1 MIHFRFRTSF
11 RNFFNASL
19 DLSIRRTSSSVLRD
33 VLFCKLNVL
42 CVLLHV
48 CFFVKEQLPNF
59 RNSSKRN
66 GWMNTKLFM
75 NSLRSQS
82 SLHVSSLLRAHFYS
96 RNLVL
101 FGEKDQM
108 KSKEIYCFSKNN
120 LLSLLSPSQSLPPHT
135 RKVTGSI
142 PVGGCFYGLD
152 RFSSVGMC
160 LRALKSEK
168 TWRNKGSISNTVFCT
183 AHLHAD
189 VIGWLIYQ

>member
-11 RNFFNASL
+11 SNFLNASS
-19 DLSIRRTSSSVLRD
+19 DLPIRRTISSVLRD
-33 VLFCKLNVL
+33 VLFCKLTVL

-48 CFFVKEQLPNF
+48 CFFVKKQHPNF

-82 SLHVSSLLRAHFYS
+82 SLYVSSLLRAHFYS

-108 KSKEIYCFSKNN
+108 KSKEIYCNSYDN
-120 LLSLLSPSQSLPPHT
+120 LLFVLLVHRYHSRL
-135 RKVTGSI
+135 
-142 PVGGCFYGLD
+142 
-152 RFSSVGMC
+152 
-160 LRALKSEK
+160 
-168 TWRNKGSISNTVFCT
+168 
-183 AHLHAD
+183 
-189 VIGWLIYQ
+189 